1 MKSKKRI
8 RILLGI
14 LVLVILFVVIFK
26 IGFYSIQPIGAVP
39 EGSTWLVWR
48 TSGEPFFNSADGMIL
63 KATGGVSLLTRGMAL
78 ANAPKERIILRLPYW
93 EFAYLRSTGG
103 RKFEK

>member
-1 MKSKKRI
+1 M
-8 RILLGI
+8 
-14 LVLVILFVVIFK
+14 
-26 IGFYSIQPIGAVP
+26 GFYSIQPIGALP

-93 EFAYLRSTGG
+93 DFAYLRSTGG
-103 RKFEK
+103 RKFGK